1 MRPAADRLPGVFRT
15 PQPEAR
21 PMLTRYIAKRLLIGI
36 VQLIALTVAV
46 FFLIRLLPADPVSR
60 LVGLNASA
68 EAYAQAERQ
77 LGLHLPL
84 LKQLTLYLG
93 FHPSEQAGLLQGTLG
108 VSWSTGTPV
117 LREIGRY
124 LPVTLELITLAFLL
138 AFVIAVPVGMLSAL
152 KPGGKADRGVFV
164 YSLFAGSQPE
174 FWWGLLFVYIFFF
187 QLGLAPAPLGR
198 LSPMTS
204 PPPSVTGFI
213 LIDALAAG
221 QWAKF
226 VEALHHL
233 MLPVVTL
240 AFILSGPII
249 KMVRQN
255 MLRALRS
262 DFVLYANAI
271 GLPRAR
277 VARYALRAAMAP
289 SMTLIG
295 ILYGFMLSGA
305 VLVET
310 VFSLGGIGQYA
321 IRSVLNFDYPAI
333 QGVVLVI
340 TAISLLVYLML
351 DLIHAAIDP
360 RVAH

>member
-1 MRPAADRLPGVFRT
+1 
-15 PQPEAR
+15 
-21 PMLTRYIAKRLLIGI
+21 MLLRYILKRLAIGL
-36 VQLIALTVAV
+36 VQLLAVVVAV

-60 LVGLNASA
+60 FVGLNSSA
-68 EAYAQAERQ
+68 EAYAQAARNLGVDRPILDQ
-77 LGLHLPL
+77 LAI
-84 LKQLTLYLG
+84 YLG
-93 FHPSEQAGLLQGTLG
+93 FRPEVQPGLLQGSLG
-108 VSWSTGTPV
+108 ISWVSNEPI
-117 LREIGRY
+117 LREIGQF
-124 LPVTLELITLAFLL
+124 LPVTLELITLGFAL
-138 AFVIAVPVGMLSAL
+138 AFVVAVPVGMLGAL
-152 KPGGKADRGVFV
+152 SPGGRADKGVFV

-174 FWWGLLFVYIFFF
+174 FWWGLLFVYVFFF
-187 QLGLAPAPLGR
+187 QLGWAPPPLGR
-198 LSPMTS
+198 LSPMTT
-204 PPPSVTGFI
+204 PPDAVTGFL
-213 LIDALAAG
+213 LIDTLLAG
-221 QWAKF
+221 SPAKF

-233 MLPVVTL
+233 MLPVLVL

-255 MLRALRS
+255 MARALQS

-271 GLPRAR
+271 GLPRGR

-305 VLVET
+305 VLVES

-321 IRSVLNFDYPAI
+321 IRSVLAFDYPAI

-340 TAISLLVYLML
+340 TAISLLVYLAL

-360 RVAH
+360 RIAH

>member
-1 MRPAADRLPGVFRT
+1 
-15 PQPEAR
+15 
-21 PMLTRYIAKRLLIGI
+21 MLLRYISRRLLIGLI
-36 VQLIALTVAV
+36 QLLGLTIAV
-46 FFLIRLLPADPVSR
+46 FFIIRLLPADPVSR
-60 LVGLNASA
+60 LVGMNAS
-68 EAYAQAERQ
+68 EQAYAQAQAQ
-77 LGLHLPL
+77 LGLDKPVLE
-84 LKQLTLYLG
+84 QLALYLG
-93 FHPSEQAGLLQGTLG
+93 LMPGTQPGLLQGSLG
-108 VSWSTGTPV
+108 ISWVTNSRITA
-117 LREIGRY
+117 EIATY

-138 AFVIAVPVGMLSAL
+138 AFVVAVPVGMLSAL
-152 KPGGKADRGVFV
+152 SPGGRADKGVFV

-174 FWWGLLFVYIFFF
+174 FWWGLLFVYVFFF
-187 QLGLAPAPLGR
+187 QLGVAPAPLGR

-204 PPPSVTGFI
+204 PPEWVTGFI
-213 LIDALAAG
+213 LIDTLVAG
-221 QWAKF
+221 QPAKF

-233 MLPVVTL
+233 MMPVFTL

-255 MLRALRS
+255 MVRALQS
-262 DFVLYANAI
+262 DFVLYANCV
-271 GLPRAR
+271 GLPKKR

-305 VLVET
+305 VLVES

-321 IRSVLNFDYPAI
+321 IRSVLAFDYPAI

-340 TAISLLVYLML
+340 TAISLLVYLAL

-360 RVAH
+360 RIAY

>member
-1 MRPAADRLPGVFRT
+1 
-15 PQPEAR
+15 
-21 PMLTRYIAKRLLIGI
+21 MLLRYTLRRFLIGL
-36 VQLIALTVAV
+36 VQLLGLVIAV

-60 LVGLNASA
+60 LVGMNASK
-68 EAYAQAERQ
+68 EAYAQAQAQ
-77 LGLHLPL
+77 LGLDRPVLT
-84 LKQLTLYLG
+84 QLSIYLG
-93 FHPSEQAGLLQGTLG
+93 FSPDTAPGLLQGSLG
-108 VSWSTGTPV
+108 QSWVTGSEVTAD
-117 LREIGRY
+117 IAAY
-124 LPVTLELITLAFLL
+124 LPVTIELITLSFVI

-152 KPGGKADRGVFV
+152 RPGGRADRGVFL

-174 FWWGLLFVYIFFF
+174 FWWGLLFVYVFFY
-187 QLGLAPAPLGR
+187 QLHLAPAPLGR
-198 LSPMTS
+198 LSPISTL
-204 PPPSVTGFI
+204 PPPVTGFI
-213 LIDALAAG
+213 LVDTLLAG
-221 QWAKF
+221 QPGKF
-226 VEALHHL
+226 LEAAHHL
-233 MLPVVTL
+233 MLPVANLT
-240 AFILSGPII
+240 FILSGPII

-262 DFVLYANAI
+262 DFVLYANCI
-271 GLPRAR
+271 GLPRSR

-321 IRSVLNFDYPAI
+321 VRSVLAYDYPAI

-340 TAISLLVYLML
+340 TAISLLVYLGL

-360 RVAH
+360 RIAY